1 MNTYFA
7 CVFAM
12 GYLVFFGIMINS
24 TCIHSIKEVTTNESV
39 NSIVLFFILF
49 KQMIKIFTRIN
60 KK

>member
-39 NSIVLFFILF
+39 NSMFYFYF
-49 KQMIKIFTRIN
+49 N
-60 KK
+60 KKIVKNFHTNKK